1 MLYIVLIV
9 IFLLFMGTVISST
22 LAQKAARSDRPRIYW
37 DDSFMQLIN
46 LFVVPL
52 VILFIVLMMM
62 DWKITL
68 IVTVVGMFVGGIIL
82 KPISERL
89 IVYPLFKILL
99 KKR

>member
-1 MLYIVLIV
+1 MLYIALVI

-22 LAQKAARSDRPRIYW
+22 LAQKAARSDRPQIYW

-52 VILFIVLMMM
+52 VVIFIVLMVM

-68 IVTVVGMFVGGIIL
+68 IVTVIGMFVGGKIL

-89 IVYPLFKILL
+89 IVYPLSKILL